1 MNNKVI
7 AYTILNTKSLLKD
20 KIPFIWSIMLPLVMF
35 LFNIN
40 DIIYIEDLI
49 FWWVYM
55 VLCSYIYG
63 VGVYALELKEE
74 GCLRTIFSINNS
86 SIDFFIGNVF
96 TQMIFSFLSIFL
108 FNLFVVFFKEFS
120 FLQLMLY
127 GSKTIILCLPF
138 AFLSYGLTLFKKVHA
153 NTIRT
158 VFTILIFAMFM
169 LISTETVL
177 NQYSPMY
184 YVSFFIINEDVKSI
198 ITYILFTIL
207 SILLGICG
215 VLLFDPNSNE
225 RR

>member
-1 MNNKVI
+1 ML
-7 AYTILNTKSLLKD
+7 TICLFELWVNT
-20 KIPFIWSIMLPLVMF
+20 I
-35 LFNIN
+35 
-40 DIIYIEDLI
+40 
-49 FWWVYM
+49 
-55 VLCSYIYG
+55 
-63 VGVYALELKEE
+63 
-74 GCLRTIFSINNS
+74 
-86 SIDFFIGNVF
+86 
-96 TQMIFSFLSIFL
+96 Q
-108 FNLFVVFFKEFS
+108 
-120 FLQLMLY
+120 
-127 GSKTIILCLPF
+127 
-138 AFLSYGLTLFKKVHA
+138 KVHA

-177 NQYSPMY
+177 NQYNPMY

>member
-1 MNNKVI
+1 
-7 AYTILNTKSLLKD
+7 
-20 KIPFIWSIMLPLVMF
+20 
-35 LFNIN
+35 
-40 DIIYIEDLI
+40 
-49 FWWVYM
+49 M

-108 FNLFVVFFKEFS
+108 FNLSVVFFKEFS

-177 NQYSPMY
+177 NQYNPMY

-207 SILLGICG
+207 SIFLGICG